1 FSGIIQDG
9 SGTVAFTKAGTGT
22 LTLSG
27 TNTFSGGLTI
37 NDGILKVGAVGNSL
51 FTPLG
56 SYTGTVSV
64 SNGGT
69 LDLNGYTL
77 GTSQALTINGT
88 GYGGAGALTN
98 TSSTAVSY
106 SGLIALGSNS
116 TIISSNGGITLSNS
130 GTINGTGYTL
140 TLGGTTTS
148 GNTVASVIGLGTTGA
163 LTKTGAGTWI
173 LSGSNTYTGFIRQFS
188 SCCNRNL

>member
-1 FSGIIQDG
+1 GTGVFTLSGSNSYTGATTVPYGQIKLGAAQTNLTAYNISSGAFLDLGGYSATVGSLAGAGSVTSTASGSITLTAGGDNSSTTFSGIIQDG

-64 SNGGT
+64 SSGGT

-98 TSSTAVSY
+98 TSSTAVTY
-106 SGLIALGSNS
+106 SG
-116 TIISSNGGITLSNS
+116 
-130 GTINGTGYTL
+130 
-140 TLGGTTTS
+140 
-148 GNTVASVIGLGTTGA
+148 
-163 LTKTGAGTWI
+163 
-173 LSGSNTYTGFIRQFS
+173 
-188 SCCNRNL
+188 